1 MASDKKVVLVTGG
14 NTGLGLEVVTALYAS
29 PWPYQIIIGCRTV
42 VKGENAIASLIG
54 QTSESNSHLS
64 TVQLDI
70 SEDSSIET
78 AVQDIKSRFGRLDVL
93 VNNAGVL
100 HDADIAAGKMSI
112 REGFNTSWDVN
123 VTGTHV
129 LTTQA
134 MPLLLKSSDARL
146 IFITSGTSS
155 LTESG
160 LVDVPVPKLRALNAS
175 PAKGWPKNTPDA
187 IPLYRSV
194 KTGLNMLMR
203 EWHRTLL
210 NDGVK
215 VWGINPGYVATG
227 IGGVGAEEMK
237 KMGARDPAEA
247 GKFIKDVV
255 EGSRDED
262 VGKVVRANGVQP
274 W

>member
-1 MASDKKVVLVTGG
+1 MAFNKKVVLVTGC
-14 NTGLGLEVVTALYAS
+14 NTGLGLEVVKALYAS
-29 PWPYQIIIGCRTV
+29 PCPYQIIIGCRTV
-42 VKGENAIASLIG
+42 VK
-54 QTSESNSHLS
+54 
-64 TVQLDI
+64 
-70 SEDSSIET
+70 DSSIET

-112 REGFNTSWDVN
+112 RRGLQRQLGS
-123 VTGTHV
+123 
-129 LTTQA
+129 
-134 MPLLLKSSDARL
+134 MPLLLKSSDPRL
-146 IFITSGTSS
+146 MFITSGTSS
-155 LTESG
+155 LIESG
-160 LVDVPVPKLRALNAS
+160 LVDVPVPKFRALNAS

>member
-1 MASDKKVVLVTGG
+1 MAFDKKIVLVTGG
-14 NTGLGLEVVTALYAS
+14 NTGLGLEVVKALYAS
-29 PWPYQIIIGCRTV
+29 PWPHQIIIGCRTV
-42 VKGENAIASLIG
+42 VKGENATASLIG
-54 QTSESNSHLS
+54 QISESNSHLS

-112 REGFNTSWDVN
+112 REGFNASWDVN

-134 MPLLLKSSDARL
+134 MPLLLKSPDPRL

-175 PAKGWPKNTPDA
+175 PSKGWPKNTPEA

-237 KMGARDPAEA
+237 K
-247 GKFIKDVV
+247 
-255 EGSRDED
+255 
-262 VGKVVRANGVQP
+262 VRKLRALFQRSLLTVR
-274 W
+274 